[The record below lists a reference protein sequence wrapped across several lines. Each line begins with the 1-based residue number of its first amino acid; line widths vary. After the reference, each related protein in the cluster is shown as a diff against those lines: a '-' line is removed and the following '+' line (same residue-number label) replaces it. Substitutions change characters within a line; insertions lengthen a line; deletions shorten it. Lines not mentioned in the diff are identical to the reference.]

1 MSPYERGGFMKL
13 LLMKIKICF
22 YGLMKEHYKCMVLKH
37 DYYKNKVESTS
48 NKIVNMKK
56 TYKDLAQG
64 K

>member
-1 MSPYERGGFMKL
+1 
-13 LLMKIKICF
+13 
-22 YGLMKEHYKCMVLKH
+22 MVLKH